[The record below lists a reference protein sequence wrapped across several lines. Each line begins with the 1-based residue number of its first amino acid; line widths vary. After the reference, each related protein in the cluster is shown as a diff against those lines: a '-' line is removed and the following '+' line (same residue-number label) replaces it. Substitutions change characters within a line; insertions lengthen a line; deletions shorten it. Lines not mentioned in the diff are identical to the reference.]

1 MKMSMAHDRAQ
12 PSANPD
18 QDPQTELGLLLDE
31 QIAAVRGGDFGRVDR
46 LSARMGDLVAQ
57 VVRSAGRDPSWEN
70 GGRTRLRQLYNE
82 LILALQAECDDV
94 QAKLKQL
101 RRVKQAV
108 GAYGMGMQR

>member
-1 MKMSMAHDRAQ
+1 MKMSMAHDRAHL
-12 PSANPD
+12 SANPD
-18 QDPQTELGLLLDE
+18 QDPETELGLLLDE

-46 LSARMGDLVAQ
+46 LSVQTGHLVAQ
-57 VVRSAGRDPSWEN
+57 VVRNAGRDPSP
-70 GGRTRLRQLYNE
+70 GSAGRDRLRQLYNE

-108 GAYGMGMQR
+108 GAYGMGTRR